1 MSQISEHQRLD
12 KDEHL
17 EGDAAIAKVRKL
29 LPSFRSTM
37 FVTGV
42 ASGEELHSR
51 PLALLGDPSVF
62 GGTLWFFADD
72 RSPKAYEL
80 AVDTRVSLFFQNDDD
95 SNYLQLDGMASLSK
109 ERSKMRELYTPI
121 VKTWFPEGLDDPHLV
136 LIRFDA
142 ARGAFW
148 ESPGG
153 AWQMA
158 AAFATSLVTGKP
170 GKSGKS
176 GTLSFL

>member
-1 MSQISEHQRLD
+1 MGKTSEIQRIE

-17 EGDAAIAKVRKL
+17 SGDEAIAKVRKL
-29 LPSFRSTM
+29 LPSFTAAL

-42 ASGEELHSR
+42 ASGGELHSR
-51 PLALLGDPSVF
+51 PLALQGDPSVF

-72 RSPKAYEL
+72 RSPKVYEL
-80 AVDTRVSLFFQNDDD
+80 AVNTKVALFFQNDEATH
-95 SNYLQLDGMASLSK
+95 YLQLDGTASLARDK
-109 ERSKMRELYTPI
+109 SKMRELYTPI
-121 VKTWFPEGLDDPHLV
+121 VKTWFPDGLDDPHLT

-142 ARGAFW
+142 TGGAFW

-153 AWQMA
+153 AWQVA

-170 GKSGKS
+170 GKSGQS
-176 GTLSFL
+176 GTLSFQ